1 VISRFR
7 DVSVARD
14 SCGRIS
20 AASGGGHSGGCP
32 RPLEP
37 CEQLALDADVITG
50 EDPCQTPKKRAALNL
65 ASIRTLGLLKRH
77 PAKIPMKRK
86 IKKAPYNNDSL
97 LSILR

>member
-1 VISRFR
+1 
-7 DVSVARD
+7 
-14 SCGRIS
+14 
-20 AASGGGHSGGCP
+20 
-32 RPLEP
+32 LEP